1 MEYQLDLRAYLCPL
15 PLLMTKNAV
24 KQLVKGESLTVFLNR
39 QTSLADFSVWC
50 ESAKFN
56 LSVLDEQDASMI
68 LKIQV

>member
-24 KQLVKGESLTVFLNR
+24 KQLVKGEGLTVFLNR
-39 QTSLADFSVWC
+39 HTSLADFSVWC